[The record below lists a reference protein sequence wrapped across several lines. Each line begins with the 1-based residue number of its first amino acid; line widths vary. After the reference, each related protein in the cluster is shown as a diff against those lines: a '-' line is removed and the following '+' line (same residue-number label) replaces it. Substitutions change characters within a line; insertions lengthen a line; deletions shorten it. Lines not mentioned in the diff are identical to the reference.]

1 MTWMSSM
8 HNEISIAMLRNLDVL
23 AGPITTLVELCR
35 VLLRPRFVLQGF
47 RSESSYTKDFTD
59 IAREA

>member
-1 MTWMSSM
+1 
-8 HNEISIAMLRNLDVL
+8 MLRNLDVL
-23 AGPITTLVELCR
+23 AGPITTLGELCR
-35 VLLRPRFVLQGF
+35 SLLRPRLILQGS